1 MKDYNDYFHN
11 PNNKLRGEYF
21 DDLIEQLNNSKKNC
35 CLMEIKENTVT
46 WLVVTDVFEEQED
59 ILLSQLLEFDPV
71 IEKHDENYT
80 LIKFKREVFDQNK
93 EKIEKIQHQ
102 YFARANS
109 FTDLILTLILK

>member
-71 IEKHDENYT
+71 IENM
-80 LIKFKREVFDQNK
+80 IIIIR
-93 EKIEKIQHQ
+93 
-102 YFARANS
+102 
-109 FTDLILTLILK
+109 